1 MDHSQQPGHGP
12 VLRPAPML
20 DPAGQP
26 TADHPSGPLPALS
39 TGDES
44 DWCWPPYAPPPPAD
58 VPRFDM
64 DEWAPSSVVRRPLV
78 RVGRWTL
85 LYRRG

>member
-1 MDHSQQPGHGP
+1 MDDSQQTGPAP
-12 VLRPAPML
+12 VLGAAPL
-20 DPAGQP
+20 LTPTGEP
-26 TADHPSGPLPALS
+26 TADHPSGPLPLTG

-58 VPRFDM
+58 VPRFDLE
-64 DEWAPSSVVRRPLV
+64 EWAPSSVVRRPLV
-78 RVGRWTL
+78 RMGRWTL